1 MRLEREIGRLSQ
13 QIEVQNAHLT
23 SQKQAIDQL
32 KAELSATKQS
42 LAEVGQSDLAKKTL
56 LL

>member
-1 MRLEREIGRLSQ
+1 MSRLSQ

-23 SQKQAIDQL
+23 GQKQALDQM
-32 KAELSATKQS
+32 KAELAATKQS